1 MNLSRLK
8 KNALKI
14 KLISLMDEVSHHLEQ
29 EPDVDKFLD
38 ETTLFDEWEA
48 ILPQQEYPILVM
60 AVLNNIRK
68 ESIIDSI
75 IDAILGEELSNG
87 PGPKPRTKNIPERSH
102 IDEHPFN

>member
-8 KNALKI
+8 KNALKT
-14 KLISLMDEVSHHLEQ
+14 KLISLMDEVSFHLEQ

-38 ETTLFDEWEA
+38 ETTLFDGWEA

-75 IDAILGEELSNG
+75 IDAILGEELPNG
-87 PGPKPRTKNIPERSH
+87 PVPKPRTKNIQDRSH

>member
-1 MNLSRLK
+1 
-8 KNALKI
+8 
-14 KLISLMDEVSHHLEQ
+14 
-29 EPDVDKFLD
+29 
-38 ETTLFDEWEA
+38 
-48 ILPQQEYPILVM
+48 VM

>member
-1 MNLSRLK
+1 MKLSRLK
-8 KNALKI
+8 KNALKT

-29 EPDVDKFLD
+29 EPDVDEFLD

-60 AVLNNIRK
+60 TVLNNIRK

-87 PGPKPRTKNIPERSH
+87 PGPNPRIKNIHERSH